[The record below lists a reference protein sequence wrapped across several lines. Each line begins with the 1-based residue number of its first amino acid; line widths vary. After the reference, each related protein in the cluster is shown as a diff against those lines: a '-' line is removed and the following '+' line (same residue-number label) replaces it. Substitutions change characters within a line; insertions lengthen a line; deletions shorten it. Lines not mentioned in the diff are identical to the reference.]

1 MRTPVS
7 PTSSKLPGFD
17 PHEKPDRYKFK
28 PKRQGIIGRMKESW
42 MTQSQ
47 RTRWIKTAAIVF
59 AIVTLFY
66 FISPKGVEVYHEG
79 TPSGGSSSSRSSLN
93 NLMLTNRQLPSL
105 LTQSTMDS
113 HPRILL
119 TAPIDAPSPSPRTSL
134 SSSMFS

>member
-1 MRTPVS
+1 
-7 PTSSKLPGFD
+7 
-17 PHEKPDRYKFK
+17 
-28 PKRQGIIGRMKESW
+28 

-79 TPSGGSSSSRSSLN
+79 TPSGGSSSSRPSLN
-93 NLMLTNRQLPSL
+93 NLMLTNRQLPNP
-105 LTQSTMDS
+105 LTAATMDS

-119 TAPIDAPSPSPRTSL
+119 TVPSDAPSPSPKISL

>member
-1 MRTPVS
+1 MRTPTS
-7 PTSSKLPGFD
+7 PSSSKLPGFD

-79 TPSGGSSSSRSSLN
+79 TPSGGSSCSRSLLN
-93 NLMLTNRQLPSL
+93 NPILTNIQLPNPH
-105 LTQSTMDS
+105 TAVTMANLR
-113 HPRILL
+113 PILL
-119 TAPIDAPSPSPRTSL
+119 TVPIDAQNPSPRTSL

>member
-1 MRTPVS
+1 MRTPTS
-7 PTSSKLPGFD
+7 PPSSKFPVFD

-66 FISPKGVEVYHEG
+66 FISPKGVEVYHEVTHPAQG
-79 TPSGGSSSSRSSLN
+79 N
-93 NLMLTNRQLPSL
+93 NGQ
-105 LTQSTMDS
+105 
-113 HPRILL
+113 
-119 TAPIDAPSPSPRTSL
+119 SPSD
-134 SSSMFS
+134 SSYGTERCT